1 MATSRESRRK
11 AKRASRK
18 ARRVRKTARQAKPVA
33 RPPKAVARAAKKAP
47 EKAPKTAPPR
57 APKNPQPPMER
68 YEVGFESISH
78 GFYDWDIANHT
89 IYYSPSLRAIWGMP
103 QDQVLTP
110 EESTQ
115 RVHPDDLPHY
125 RAVLVGHLKGT
136 TPRFVCEYRYESG
149 DGSWRWARQSG
160 IVQRGPDGRALRMI
174 GATSDITEAKLREQ
188 ELSAARAEIES
199 TREIMRT
206 VLQNMNDGIVLIDKD
221 FRWVF
226 GNEQFNLFLDVPP
239 EVTQPGASCYDVIR
253 YQALRGDF
261 GSGEDVKTQVESR
274 ATMMRTPGGYRY
286 ERPTRNGRYVEFTYK
301 PLADGRL
308 LGVYRDI
315 TMLKEREQ
323 QHDDARQAAERERAE
338 AEAANQAKST
348 FLATMSHEIRTPM
361 NGVLGMMEVLERQ
374 RLDDAQRG
382 TVGTM
387 RESARALLRIIDDV
401 LDFSKIEAGRL
412 DLEATAFSLSGLI
425 DGIMSTFKSQ
435 ATAKGLTLK
444 GGIDPGSYDVVIG
457 DPTRVRQILFNLV
470 GNALKFTESGGV
482 TIRASTAPLGGGRT
496 RVTLAVEDTGIGI
509 DEAHRMRLF
518 QPFAQADSSTTR
530 RFGGTGLGLSIVR
543 RLAELMGGEIGVEST
558 VGAGSTFFVHLD
570 FEAAPMGAVL
580 AELRRP
586 AAGPIR
592 ARSASG
598 AERPVVLVVDDHP
611 VNQEVMVRQL
621 DLLGVAADTAADGE
635 EAFEAWSS
643 NAYAA
648 VLADI
653 HMPRMDGYE
662 LTRRIRSAEANRS
675 GGARTPVIAVTANAM
690 KGEEERCLAAGM
702 DAYLA
707 KPLNIDWLRTT
718 LLRWLPLEDEHGD
731 PHAPHRHDGAAID
744 STVLASWLGDDREAV
759 ASLLGKFRDTA
770 SEAEKRIGKA
780 LRQGDLT
787 SVLSAAHKLKGAAQ
801 AIGANPTAAAAAA
814 LEQACKTPD
823 PAQQRESFNM
833 LAMELRRAVAEIDRS
848 VGSSS

>member
-1 MATSRESRRK
+1 MVTSGESRRK
-11 AKRASRK
+11 GKRAPRP
-18 ARRVRKTARQAKPVA
+18 RRGAKPA
-33 RPPKAVARAAKKAP
+33 IRRPQGVPNTD
-47 EKAPKTAPPR
+47 E
-57 APKNPQPPMER
+57 ER
-68 YEVGFESISH
+68 YSLALESINH
-78 GFYDWDIANHT
+78 GVYDWDIDQHT
-89 IYYSPSLRAIWGMP
+89 IYYSPTLRAIWGMP

-115 RVHPDDLPHY
+115 RVHPDDLPQY
-125 RAVLVGHLKGT
+125 RQALVDHLKGS
-136 TPRFVCEYRYESG
+136 TPRFICEYRYESG

-160 IVQRGPDGRALRMI
+160 LVQRSADGRALRMV

-188 ELSAARAEIES
+188 ELDAARREIET

-206 VLQNMNDGIVLIDKD
+206 ILENMNDGVVLIDRD

-226 GNEQFNLFLDVPP
+226 GNEHFNRFLDVPS

-261 GSGEDVKTQVESR
+261 GATDDIEAAVESR
-274 ATMMRTPGGYRY
+274 ATMMRTPGGFRY
-286 ERPTRNGRYVEFTYK
+286 ERQTRSGRYIEFTYK
-301 PLADGRL
+301 PLADGSL

-315 TMLKEREQ
+315 TALKEREQ
-323 QHDDARQAAERERAE
+323 LQASAKEAAEAAREAAERERAE

-435 ATAKGLTLK
+435 AHAKGLTLA
-444 GGIDPGSYDVVIG
+444 GGIEPGSNDVLIG

-470 GNALKFTESGGV
+470 GNALKFTEAGGV
-482 TIRASTAPLGGGRT
+482 TVRASTAPLGGGRT
-496 RVTLAVEDTGIGI
+496 RVTLAVQDTGIGI
-509 DEAHRMRLF
+509 DEEHRVRLF

-543 RLAELMGGEIGVEST
+543 RLAELMGGEIAVEST
-558 VGAGSTFFVHLD
+558 PGAGSTFFVHLAFD
-570 FEAAPMGAVL
+570 AAPQDAVL
-580 AELRRP
+580 AELRHA

-592 ARSASG
+592 QARSGAPSG
-598 AERPVVLVVDDHP
+598 ERPVVLVVDDHP

-662 LTRRIRSAEANRS
+662 LARRLRATEAERP

-718 LLRWLPLEDEHGD
+718 LLRWLPLEEDIDEQHSVRG
-731 PHAPHRHDGAAID
+731 HDGAAID
-744 STVLASWLGDDREAV
+744 RNVLASWLGDDQA
-759 ASLLGKFRDTA
+759 AIDSLLGKFRDTA
-770 SEAEKRIGKA
+770 ADAERRIGAA
-780 LRQGDLT
+780 LDLGDLA
-787 SVLSAAHKLKGAAQ
+787 SVLAAAHKLKGAAQ
-801 AIGANPTAAAAAA
+801 AIGANGVGMAAGV
-814 LEQACKTPD
+814 LEQTCKAGD
-823 PAQQRESFNM
+823 PNGRRESFDM
-833 LAMELRRAVAEIDRS
+833 LAMELRRAVAEID
-848 VGSSS
+848 VAVAL